1 MSLPV
6 QMHGPPAIE
15 AYYTAYQWY
24 KSFEVATPMV
34 ELALTCLLLGYLS
47 MY

>member
-1 MSLPV
+1 MSV
-6 QMHGPPAIE
+6 NMNGPPAIE

-34 ELALTCLLLGYLS
+34 ELSLTCLLLGYLS
-47 MY
+47 IY